1 MMAKILIIDDDPDF
15 VEAMKIILE
24 SDGYDV
30 DAAYDG
36 DEALLKIRNELP
48 DLILLDIMMR
58 SKSEGFSLARIIKQ
72 DESLK
77 KIPIIAVSAVTKE
90 TGFKFNP
97 DIDQDFF
104 PVDEYLEKPIESE
117 KLLEVVSKMLHT
129 P

>member
-1 MMAKILIIDDDPDF
+1 MAKILIIDDDPDF

-72 DESLK
+72 DDSLK
-77 KIPIIAVSAVTKE
+77 RIPIIAVSAVTKE

>member
-117 KLLEVVSKMLHT
+117 KLLKVVSKMLHT

>member
-1 MMAKILIIDDDPDF
+1 MAKILIIDDDPDF

-77 KIPIIAVSAVTKE
+77 RIPIIAVSAVTKE

-117 KLLEVVSKMLHT
+117 KLLEVVSKILHT

>member
-1 MMAKILIIDDDPDF
+1 MAKILIIDDDPDF
-15 VEAMKIILE
+15 VEAMKIILK

-77 KIPIIAVSAVTKE
+77 RIPIIAVSAVTKE

>member
-1 MMAKILIIDDDPDF
+1 MAKILIIDDDPDF

-97 DIDQDFF
+97 NIDQDFF

-117 KLLEVVSKMLHT
+117 KLLEVVSRMLHT

>member
-1 MMAKILIIDDDPDF
+1 MAKILIIDDDPDF

-117 KLLEVVSKMLHT
+117 KLLEVVSRMLHT

>member
-1 MMAKILIIDDDPDF
+1 MARILIIDDDPDF

>member
-1 MMAKILIIDDDPDF
+1 MAKILIIDDDPDF

-117 KLLEVVSKMLHT
+117 KLLEVVSKMLHK

>member
-1 MMAKILIIDDDPDF
+1 MAKILIIDDDPDF
-15 VEAMKIILE
+15 VEAMKIILK

>member
-1 MMAKILIIDDDPDF
+1 MAKILIIDDDPDF

-117 KLLEVVSKMLHT
+117 KLLKVVSKMLHT

>member
-1 MMAKILIIDDDPDF
+1 MAKILIIDDDPDF

-117 KLLEVVSKMLHT
+117 KLLEVVSKILHT

>member
-1 MMAKILIIDDDPDF
+1 MAKILIIDDDPDF

>member
-1 MMAKILIIDDDPDF
+1 MAKILIIDDDPDF

-77 KIPIIAVSAVTKE
+77 RIPIIAVSAVTKE